1 MKTGGWYLSILVIT
15 FFYFYIYAVNYV
27 RGGSIPAGEITQVK
41 TMRIVVFVLKLNSV
55 FHKIIKRKN
64 GK

>member
-41 TMRIVVFVLKLNSV
+41 TMKVVVFALYFNLVFVLL
-55 FHKIIKRKN
+55 FFALL
-64 GK
+64 

>member
-41 TMRIVVFVLKLNSV
+41 PTWIVVFVLKLNSV
-55 FHKIIKRKN
+55 FV
-64 GK
+64 